1 MAERNIIMKSIKK
14 VISAMLSGAMALTM
28 CAGTAL
34 NVSAVENHVERE
46 SQYEPGTSSIVYN
59 DSFETAESLPTYLLY
74 KKSYYLHRG
83 DFVSN
88 EFKTDTV
95 DYYKFSVTKGEGN
108 KGRMAIILDGMATGN
123 NFDLY
128 LYDANYNCI
137 ASSTR
142 TGKQKEIVK
151 TPEITSTTDYYL
163 KVEATTVSGTNSTY
177 NITVGD
183 SIGAAT
189 VTAKLS
195 PTTINA
201 KPDEWSP
208 NASKDMTRSVPKNA
222 VVTKATVSA
231 KKSTSS
237 GGYNH
242 VIRVRLNN
250 TDNYET
256 VAWKSGSATIPE
268 LVGKN
273 CYGTW
278 YAGFTA
284 SELPQMIAGKPTYLG
299 IVALSNFELTVSY
312 EYDMY
317 PEYDVAYDL

>member
-1 MAERNIIMKSIKK
+1 
-14 VISAMLSGAMALTM
+14 MLSGAMALTM

>member
-1 MAERNIIMKSIKK
+1 MKSIKK

>member
-1 MAERNIIMKSIKK
+1 
-14 VISAMLSGAMALTM
+14 MLSGAMALTI

-34 NVSAVENHVERE
+34 NVSAAEIHEERE

-59 DSFETAESLPTYLLY
+59 DSFETAELLPVYLLY
-74 KKSYYLHRG
+74 RKSYSLHRG
-83 DFVSN
+83 NFVSN

-95 DYYKFSVTKGEGN
+95 DYYKFSLSKGDGN
-108 KGRMAIILDGMATGN
+108 KGRIAITLDGMATGN
-123 NFDLY
+123 DFDLY

-163 KVEATTVSGTNSTY
+163 KVEAVTVSGTNSTY

-183 SIGAAT
+183 SIGSAT

-195 PTTINA
+195 PTTINS

-208 NASKDMTRSVPKNA
+208 NASKDMTRTVPQNA

-250 TDNYET
+250 NDNYET

-278 YAGFTA
+278 YAGFKA
-284 SELPQMIAGKPTYLG
+284 SELPQMIGGKPTYLG

-317 PEYDVAYDL
+317 PEYEVYYDL

>member
-1 MAERNIIMKSIKK
+1 MKMPKRIISTI
-14 VISAMLSGAMALTM
+14 LSGAMAAAICASATLT
-28 CAGTAL
+28 
-34 NVSAVENHVERE
+34 VSAVENHVERE

-59 DSFETAESLPTYLLY
+59 DSFETAELLPTLLLY
-74 KKSYYLHRG
+74 KKTYYLHRG

-95 DYYKFSVTKGEGN
+95 DYYKFSVSKGEAN

-128 LYDANYNCI
+128 LYDANYRLI
-137 ASSTR
+137 ASSTL

-163 KVEATTVSGTNSTY
+163 KVEAVTVSGTNSTY
-177 NITVGD
+177 NITVED
-183 SIGAAT
+183 SIGSGT

-195 PTTINA
+195 PITINS
-201 KPDEWSP
+201 KPDQWSP
-208 NASKDMTRSVPKNA
+208 NASKDMTKLVPTNA
-222 VVTKATVSA
+222 IVTKATVSA
-231 KKSTSS
+231 KKSSS
-237 GGYNH
+237 SRGYNH

-250 TDNYET
+250 KDDYET
-256 VAWKSGSATIPE
+256 VAWTSGSVTIPE

-273 CYGTW
+273 CNGIW

-284 SELPQMIAGKPTYLG
+284 SELPQLVGGQLTYLG
-299 IVALSNFELTVSY
+299 IVTLSNFELTVSY
-312 EYDMY
+312 EYDKY
-317 PEYDVAYDL
+317 PEYEVYYDL